1 MLTLHTERFVEV
13 AVIQCQGRIVQD
25 DAAFKL
31 RDAVRQQ
38 RSARAILL
46 DFSEVQALEGGG
58 LGMLLFL
65 QQWTR
70 DRGIRFQVFD
80 PPRRVR
86 QALERVRSTAVIE
99 IAGMSDV
106 LSLIGWNE
114 KQADGG
120 RAMLHDL
127 FGQAA

>member
-1 MLTLHTERFVEV
+1 MLTLHTERIGDVV
-13 AVIQCQGRIVQD
+13 VIQCQGRIVQD
-25 DAAFKL
+25 YAAFKL

-38 RSARAILL
+38 RNARVVLL
-46 DFSEVQALEGGG
+46 DLSEVQALEGGG

-86 QALERVRSTAVIE
+86 QVLERARSTAAVE
-99 IAGMSDV
+99 IADMGAV

-114 KQADGG
+114 GGADGD
-120 RAMLHDL
+120 RASLPDVFHR
-127 FGQAA
+127 AA